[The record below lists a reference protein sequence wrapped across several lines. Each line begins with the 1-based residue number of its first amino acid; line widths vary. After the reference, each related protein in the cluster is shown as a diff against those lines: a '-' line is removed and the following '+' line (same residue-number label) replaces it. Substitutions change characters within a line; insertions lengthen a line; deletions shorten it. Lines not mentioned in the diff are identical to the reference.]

1 MSSSHTSLRR
11 AAILLTSLPAGKLD
25 AFLAELDEASQARLR
40 TAVERLEDVPSDEQC
55 RVIEEFL
62 TALESEVQAAGP
74 SLGSIGAVQ
83 TGPSETRGDATSGLN
98 AGVARFGF
106 LSETPAESLARLLV
120 KEQPQTVAVVAAHL
134 PVERVVDLLKRLPA
148 AFRASVLQRLAT
160 FDDVDAESVQAIE
173 QEMELLLA
181 EAQTTFPEAPVGLT
195 TVRRILAAAGTQ
207 ESLQWVNE
215 LAGED
220 GALAEH
226 LENEMP
232 SEQTQTPEGGSS
244 ESSLTPSNAVN
255 SGVKNTA
262 DRLAVQ
268 TRKVLVEDKAVV
280 PKPVPSRLLAFADL
294 EYLDDAALARVLQDC
309 DPHTIM
315 LALACARQS
324 FVTRLVNQL
333 PGRESRE
340 LQKRLRGVGPLLL
353 SDVETAQ
360 QRLAEAANELAARG
374 EIAVQMKRHLLTM
387 A

>member
-1 MSSSHTSLRR
+1 MSSSHTSLRH
-11 AAILLTSLPAGKLD
+11 AAILLTSLPTR
-25 AFLAELDEASQARLR
+25 ELNALLGEFNEESQARLR
-40 TAVERLEDVPSDEQC
+40 TAVAQLADVPTDEQC

-62 TALESEVQAAGP
+62 AALESEVQAAGTP
-74 SLGSIGAVQ
+74 SPVDTVKLD
-83 TGPSETRGDATSGLN
+83 PRETRDDVASRLN
-98 AGVARFGF
+98 SDTPRFSF

-134 PVERVVDLLKRLPA
+134 PVERVVDLLKGLPA
-148 AFRASVLQRLAT
+148 ALRASVLQRLAT
-160 FDDVDAESVQAIE
+160 FDEVDTESVQAIE
-173 QEMELLLA
+173 QEMELLLT
-181 EAQTTFPEAPVGLT
+181 EAQATFPEPPVGLT

-226 LENEMP
+226 LEDAMP
-232 SEQTQTPEGGSS
+232 PEQTREADGGN
-244 ESSLTPSNAVN
+244 SLGSLASPNGGIA
-255 SGVKNTA
+255 GVKQAA

-280 PKPVPSRLLAFADL
+280 PKPVPSSLLAFADL
-294 EYLDDAALARVLQDC
+294 EHLDDAALARVLQDC

-324 FVTRLVNQL
+324 FVTRLVKQL

-340 LQKRLRGVGPLLL
+340 LQKRLRNVGPLLL

-360 QRLAEAANELAARG
+360 QRLAEVANELVSRG

>member
-1 MSSSHTSLRR
+1 
-11 AAILLTSLPAGKLD
+11 
-25 AFLAELDEASQARLR
+25 
-40 TAVERLEDVPSDEQC
+40 
-55 RVIEEFL
+55 
-62 TALESEVQAAGP
+62 
-74 SLGSIGAVQ
+74 
-83 TGPSETRGDATSGLN
+83 
-98 AGVARFGF
+98 
-106 LSETPAESLARLLV
+106 
-120 KEQPQTVAVVAAHL
+120 VVAAHL
-134 PVERVVDLLKRLPA
+134 PVERVVGLLKGLPA
-148 AFRASVLQRLAT
+148 ALRANVLQRLAT
-160 FDDVDAESVQAIE
+160 FDEVDTESVQAIE

-181 EAQTTFPEAPVGLT
+181 EAQATFTEPPVGLT

-226 LENEMP
+226 LEDDMP
-232 SEQTQTPEGGSS
+232 PEQTQEAEGGNSQG
-244 ESSLTPSNAVN
+244 SLTSSNAGN
-255 SGVKNTA
+255 AGVKKAA

-280 PKPVPSRLLAFADL
+280 PKPVPSNLLAFADL
-294 EYLDDAALARVLQDC
+294 EHLDGAALARVLQDC

-324 FVTRLVNQL
+324 FVARLVKQL

-340 LQKRLRGVGPLLL
+340 LQKRLRSIGPLLL

-360 QRLAEAANELAARG
+360 QRLAEVANELVSRG

>member
-11 AAILLTSLPAGKLD
+11 AAILLTSLPAGELD

-40 TAVERLEDVPSDEQC
+40 TAVERLENVPSDEQC

-62 TALESEVQAAGP
+62 TALESEVQAAGT
-74 SLGSIGAVQ
+74 SSEAVG
-83 TGPSETRGDATSGLN
+83 TVRVGPSETSGDAASGLHVG
-98 AGVARFGF
+98 AARFGF
-106 LSETPAESLARLLV
+106 LSETPVESLARLLV

-160 FDDVDAESVQAIE
+160 FDDVDVESVQAIE
-173 QEMELLLA
+173 QEMELLLV
-181 EAQTTFPEAPVGLT
+181 EAQATFPEPPVGLT

-226 LENEMP
+226 LEDEMP
-232 SEQTQTPEGGSS
+232 AERRQEPENGSGL
-244 ESSLTPSNAVN
+244 SSLTPSNAG
-255 SGVKNTA
+255 SAGGQKTA

-268 TRKVLVEDKAVV
+268 TRKVLVEDKVVV
-280 PKPVPSRLLAFADL
+280 PQPVPSRLLAFADL
-294 EYLDDAALARVLQDC
+294 EYLDDEALARVLQDC

-324 FVTRLVNQL
+324 FVTRLVKQL

-340 LQKRLRGVGPLLL
+340 LQKRLRSVGPLLL

-374 EIAVQMKRHLLTM
+374 EIVVQMKRHLLTM